1 MSVPLIEQQGSGVG
15 SSDGTAQITTT
26 DAGGQQPS
34 AATSGPSVTLSFSD
48 GSTVTLTQ
56 SDLQVYLA
64 AIQTLL
70 LLYVT
75 YKEVTG

>member
-15 SSDGTAQITTT
+15 SSSDSTVQTTT
-26 DAGGQQPS
+26 TATADGQ
-34 AATSGPSVTLSFSD
+34 AAAAAGPSLSISFSD
-48 GSTVTLTQ
+48 GATVTLGVE
-56 SDLQVYLA
+56 DLQVCLL

-75 YKEVTG
+75 YREVTN